1 MAWEPETLWL
11 ELSRTGVNV
20 PVANRA
26 KIMAARVLVTT
37 GRFYY
42 DALVFE
48 KTIVTFNDDPAHM
61 DSLDDAPVE
70 YIAWASDEAYKIYLH
85 YHKEN
90 VSYDREPIA
99 YTGVQLYRHGLVV
112 APDQL
117 HWAQEALDAHYP
129 KDTAA
134 LRKKVQT
141 AWAALPKGEL
151 KNNAYPETP
160 LGVQL
165 AKLAAVHMYF
175 DTKSKA
181 LQTSLA
187 QLTH

>member
-1 MAWEPETLWL
+1 MAWEPETLWI
-11 ELSRTGVNV
+11 ELSRMGVSV
-20 PVANRA
+20 PPNNRA
-26 KIMAARVLVTT
+26 KVMAARVLVST

-48 KTIVTFNDDPAHM
+48 KTAVTFNDDPVHL

-70 YIAWASDEAYKIYLH
+70 YLAWASYEAYKIYLH

-99 YTGVQLYRHGLVV
+99 YTGVQLYRHGLLV
-112 APDQL
+112 APEQL
-117 HWAQEALDAHYP
+117 HWAQEALDTHYG
-129 KDTAA
+129 KDSVV
-134 LRKKVQT
+134 LRKKVEA

-165 AKLAAVHMYF
+165 AKLAAVHTYF

-181 LQTSLA
+181 LQASLA
-187 QLTH
+187 QLVS